1 MGEECDG
8 GEDGVPPAAEEEKRE
23 EKDPCTKLAW
33 KEIGIGSCRRGLRF
47 EVELCSTHTTFSTR
61 GLTVDDGR
69 ELAVVNEPELGS
81 GPAELDEEL
90 EDLCEYRKREGEAVQ
105 AMRFGEE
112 WHVKIISSD
121 VDTGDKRDRCGPYI
135 HYGCTWVYRTK
146 HMTVDL
152 GKRLWG
158 TSSPAYGLHDKIEG
172 SLDIMLNSLRI
183 SALQS
188 NTLFMHHAVSLPLS
202 SHPTEGDEYPF
213 VIPIPSEITLQGVTA
228 LTPPSF
234 YRLHLGV
241 TEEITYSLK
250 VLMTRQATRM
260 TFKHEPTESQIIP
273 ILYFPKTRPSDPP
286 LADIPKPL
294 SDRDPHFESPN
305 VNIAE
310 HVDTFPLSPRWS
322 SALSHSKQPLTG
334 LENFQNSVFF
344 SIPAPQSFA
353 SGEPIPFFLSL
364 VFPNSPAQASLYAK
378 TITVTLM
385 KQLTV
390 RSAKSHLRKLFSRS
404 KVSPSRFSSPKNSRT
419 STPLHSRSAS
429 PVPLEDDSDDA
440 GSHSDASSSSSE
452 LDAYGPPVV
461 RRWKLTSGHLE
472 TCSEYSE
479 GVYLLRGWI
488 SAGELGRGCSRQV
501 GQIGRLQYFLVVEIA
516 SPASMEDHIPAFHL
530 LGDDESGA
538 AVDGWDPHSIPHQQK

>member
-1 MGEECDG
+1 MLNFPLLDT
-8 GEDGVPPAAEEEKRE
+8 DSF
-23 EKDPCTKLAW
+23 DFDT
-33 KEIGIGSCRRGLRF
+33 IGSTSI
-47 EVELCSTHTTFSTR
+47 STPAYSPVPSRTEITLDAKH
-61 GLTVDDGR
+61 LD
-69 ELAVVNEPELGS
+69 PH
-81 GPAELDEEL
+81 GP
-90 EDLCEYRKREGEAVQ
+90 
-105 AMRFGEE
+105 
-112 WHVKIISSD
+112 
-121 VDTGDKRDRCGPYI
+121 
-135 HYGCTWVYRTK
+135 TWVYRTK
-146 HMTVDL
+146 HMTIDL

-172 SLDIMLNSLRI
+172 SIKLTGHHAELVEDISVTLEGHLSTIVLADGGVAR
-183 SALQS
+183 S

-241 TEEITYSLK
+241 TGEITYSLK

-322 SALSHSKQPLTG
+322 SASSHSKQPLTG
-334 LENFQNSVFF
+334 LENFQSSVFF

-385 KQLTV
+385 KQLT
-390 RSAKSHLRKLFSRS
+390 
-404 KVSPSRFSSPKNSRT
+404 
-419 STPLHSRSAS
+419 
-429 PVPLEDDSDDA
+429 
-440 GSHSDASSSSSE
+440 

-472 TCSEYSE
+472 TRSEYSE

-488 SAGELGRGCSRQV
+488 SAGELGRGCSWQV

-530 LGDDESGA
+530 EKEIEITTDCWETMNRELQSMGGIPTPALGLERGLLEKESEYE
-538 AVDGWDPHSIPHQQK
+538 IM

>member
-1 MGEECDG
+1 MLNFPLLDT
-8 GEDGVPPAAEEEKRE
+8 DSF
-23 EKDPCTKLAW
+23 DFDT
-33 KEIGIGSCRRGLRF
+33 IGSTSI
-47 EVELCSTHTTFSTR
+47 STPAYSPVPSRTEITLDAKH
-61 GLTVDDGR
+61 LD
-69 ELAVVNEPELGS
+69 PH
-81 GPAELDEEL
+81 GP
-90 EDLCEYRKREGEAVQ
+90 
-105 AMRFGEE
+105 
-112 WHVKIISSD
+112 
-121 VDTGDKRDRCGPYI
+121 
-135 HYGCTWVYRTK
+135 TWVYRTK

-172 SLDIMLNSLRI
+172 SIKLTGHHAELVEDISVTLEGHLSTIVLADGGVAR
-183 SALQS
+183 S

-241 TEEITYSLK
+241 TGEITYSLK

-322 SALSHSKQPLTG
+322 SASSHSKQPLTG

-385 KQLTV
+385 KQLT
-390 RSAKSHLRKLFSRS
+390 
-404 KVSPSRFSSPKNSRT
+404 
-419 STPLHSRSAS
+419 
-429 PVPLEDDSDDA
+429 
-440 GSHSDASSSSSE
+440 

-472 TCSEYSE
+472 TRSEYSE

-488 SAGELGRGCSRQV
+488 SAGELGRGCSWQV

-530 LGDDESGA
+530 EKEIEITTDCWETMNRELQSTGGIPTPALGLERGLLEKESEYE
-538 AVDGWDPHSIPHQQK
+538 IM

>member
-1 MGEECDG
+1 MLNFPLLDT
-8 GEDGVPPAAEEEKRE
+8 DSF
-23 EKDPCTKLAW
+23 DFDT
-33 KEIGIGSCRRGLRF
+33 IGSTSI
-47 EVELCSTHTTFSTR
+47 STPAYSPVPSRTEITLDAKH
-61 GLTVDDGR
+61 LD
-69 ELAVVNEPELGS
+69 PH
-81 GPAELDEEL
+81 GP
-90 EDLCEYRKREGEAVQ
+90 
-105 AMRFGEE
+105 
-112 WHVKIISSD
+112 
-121 VDTGDKRDRCGPYI
+121 
-135 HYGCTWVYRTK
+135 TWVYRTK

-172 SLDIMLNSLRI
+172 SIKLTGHHAELVEDISVTLEGHLSTIVLADGGVAR
-183 SALQS
+183 S

-241 TEEITYSLK
+241 TGEITYSLK

-322 SALSHSKQPLTG
+322 SASSHSKQPLTG
-334 LENFQNSVFF
+334 LENFQSSVFF

-472 TCSEYSE
+472 TRSEYSE

-488 SAGELGRGCSRQV
+488 SAGELGRGCSWQV

-530 LGDDESGA
+530 EKEIEITTDCWETMNRELQSTGGIPTPALGLERGLLEKESEYE
-538 AVDGWDPHSIPHQQK
+538 IM